1 MTNVMDQLHADH
13 INIAR
18 IIDLLKHQYE
28 EMRRDGSPD
37 FNLMLDI
44 MDYIHS
50 YPDYVHHPKENVVFK
65 VYLEHHKDM
74 QDTIQALMIEHQEM
88 VQKTRDLHDAIDG
101 ILNDSL
107 VDKAELELQLAEFI
121 AQQIRHMDTEEAK
134 VFPMLRN
141 TLNKEDL
148 AHIEAEL
155 PTEEDPLFGEV
166 VRKRFEALYQ
176 HITATT

>member
-1 MTNVMDQLHADH
+1 MTTVMDQLHADH

-18 IIDLLKHQYE
+18 VIDLLKHQYE

-65 VYLEHHKDM
+65 VYLEHHKEM
-74 QDTIQALMIEHQEM
+74 RDTVQALMIEHQEM
-88 VQKTRDLHDAIDG
+88 VQKTHDLQDAIDG

-121 AQQIRHMDTEEAK
+121 AQQTRHMDTEEAK
-134 VFPMLRN
+134 VFPMLRD

-148 AHIEAEL
+148 ARIEAEL
-155 PTEEDPLFGEV
+155 PTEQDPLFGEV
-166 VRKRFEALYQ
+166 VRERFEALYQ